1 MSELEFR
8 LPDVG
13 EGLSEGEIVE
23 WHVEPGSTVTRDQ
36 VLVDVETDKSIVELP
51 SPVNGTVVRLG
62 AAVGDVLEVGA
73 VLVVL
78 ETDER
83 SPVSSR
89 GAPPAPA
96 APAPAAPAASAAA
109 DAPEPAA
116 RPAPAPTALPD
127 PPSAVEE
134 ASGPRRRVLASPAT
148 RKLALELGIDLSSVA
163 GSGDGGRVTKDD
175 VLAHSQA
182 PAAPAQGPAPTP
194 VADSDG
200 TGAAAPRTPAPE
212 LVDEVV
218 PLRGLRRQ
226 IAKSMTRSWTEVP
239 HITEFREV
247 DATGLV
253 AARALLR
260 PRMER
265 DGVPFTYLPLL
276 VKAVVATL
284 RHHPKFNASVD
295 MTAETISYH
304 GRRNIGLATTTDAGL
319 IVPVLKD
326 ADTRSLSD
334 IARQI
339 QLLADAAR
347 DRTVTTDQT
356 SQGTFTITNFGTFGG
371 WIATPI
377 IRPPEAAIAGFGRI
391 RDAVVAVDGQP
402 VVRPT
407 LPLSVSADHRLIDGN
422 DMGSFLTMLIDYLT
436 DPVLLL
442 EAG

>member
-13 EGLSEGEIVE
+13 EGLGEGEIVE

-78 ETDER
+78 ETEER
-83 SPVSSR
+83 TPVS
-89 GAPPAPA
+89 GHG
-96 APAPAAPAASAAA
+96 APAAPAAAVAPPAAA
-109 DAPEPAA
+109 PAA
-116 RPAPAPTALPD
+116 PAAPAQPA
-127 PPSAVEE
+127 AGAG
-134 ASGPRRRVLASPAT
+134 ASGRVLASPAT
-148 RKLALELGIDLSSVA
+148 RKLALELGIDLSAVA

-175 VLAHSQA
+175 VLAHSSA
-182 PAAPAQGPAPTP
+182 PAAAEPTSPAPST
-194 VADSDG
+194 AS
-200 TGAAAPRTPAPE
+200 GARPARAAVPALKDE
-212 LVDEVV
+212 LV
-218 PLRGLRRQ
+218 PLRGLRRS
-226 IAKSMTRSWTEVP
+226 IAKSMTKSWTEVP

-247 DATGLV
+247 DATALV
-253 AARALLR
+253 AARTLLR

-265 DGVPFTYLPLL
+265 DGVAFTYLPLL

-284 RHHPKFNASVD
+284 REHPKFNASVD
-295 MTAETISYH
+295 MTAETIQYH

-326 ADTRSLSD
+326 ADTLSLSET
-334 IARQI
+334 AREI
-339 QLLADAAR
+339 EVLANAAR
-347 DRTVTTDQT
+347 DRSVSTDQT

-422 DMGSFLTMLIDYLT
+422 DMGGFLTMLIDYLT
-436 DPVLLL
+436 DPVLML

>member
-1 MSELEFR
+1 MSQLEFR

-78 ETDER
+78 ETEER
-83 SPVSSR
+83 SPASAHA
-89 GAPPAPA
+89 APEAPEA
-96 APAPAAPAASAAA
+96 DAPAPSSSPSSSPPTAESAADPPAGAPAS
-109 DAPEPAA
+109 
-116 RPAPAPTALPD
+116 
-127 PPSAVEE
+127 
-134 ASGPRRRVLASPAT
+134 RVLASPAT
-148 RKLALELGIDLSSVA
+148 RKLALELGVDLAAVA

-175 VLAHSQA
+175 VLAHTQA
-182 PAAPAQGPAPTP
+182 PSPPESTPAAPASPAPAASSGRP
-194 VADSDG
+194 VRLAVPSLKD
-200 TGAAAPRTPAPE
+200 E
-212 LVDEVV
+212 LV

-226 IAKSMTRSWTEVP
+226 TAKSMTRSWTEVP

-247 DATGLV
+247 DATALV

-284 RHHPKFNASVD
+284 REHPKFNASVD
-295 MTAETISYH
+295 MAAETIQYH

-326 ADTRSLSD
+326 ADTRSLSET
-334 IARQI
+334 AREI
-339 QLLADAAR
+339 EVLTNAAR
-347 DRTVTTDQT
+347 DRSVSTDQT

-371 WIATPI
+371 WLATPI

-391 RDAVVAVDGQP
+391 RDAVVAVDGKP

-422 DMGSFLTMLIDYLT
+422 DMGGFLTMLIDYLT
-436 DPVLLL
+436 DPVLML
-442 EAG
+442 EAS

>member
-1 MSELEFR
+1 MSQLEFR

-23 WHVEPGSTVTRDQ
+23 WHVEPGSVVTRDQ

-78 ETDER
+78 ETEER
-83 SPVSSR
+83 SAASAHA
-89 GAPPAPA
+89 APEAPEAPEAPA
-96 APAPAAPAASAAA
+96 APAPAQSPSPAEAAA
-109 DAPEPAA
+109 PPAG
-116 RPAPAPTALPD
+116 AL
-127 PPSAVEE
+127 A
-134 ASGPRRRVLASPAT
+134 GRVLASPAT
-148 RKLALELGIDLSSVA
+148 RKLALEHGVDLAAVA

-175 VLAHSQA
+175 VLAHTQA
-182 PAAPAQGPAPTP
+182 PTPPAPTPAAPASPASAASSGRPAR
-194 VADSDG
+194 VAVPPLKD
-200 TGAAAPRTPAPE
+200 E
-212 LVDEVV
+212 LV

-247 DATGLV
+247 DATALV

-284 RHHPKFNASVD
+284 REHPKFNASVD
-295 MTAETISYH
+295 MAAETIQYH

-326 ADTRSLSD
+326 ADTLSLSET
-334 IARQI
+334 ARQI
-339 QLLADAAR
+339 EVLANAAR
-347 DRTVTTDQT
+347 DRSVSTDQT
-356 SQGTFTITNFGTFGG
+356 SQGTFTVTNFGTFGG
-371 WIATPI
+371 WLATPI

-391 RDAVVAVDGQP
+391 RDAVVAVDGKP

-407 LPLSVSADHRLIDGN
+407 LPLSVAADHRLIDGN
-422 DMGSFLTMLIDYLT
+422 DMGGFLTMLIDYLT
-436 DPVLLL
+436 DPVLML
-442 EAG
+442 EAS

>member
-1 MSELEFR
+1 MSQLEFR

-23 WHVEPGSTVTRDQ
+23 WHVEPGSKVTRDQ

-78 ETDER
+78 ETEER
-83 SPVSSR
+83 SPVSAHA
-89 GAPPAPA
+89 APEAPEAPEAPA
-96 APAPAAPAASAAA
+96 APEAPEDPAAPAQSPSPAEAAA
-109 DAPEPAA
+109 PPGS
-116 RPAPAPTALPD
+116 APA
-127 PPSAVEE
+127 
-134 ASGPRRRVLASPAT
+134 GRVLASPAT
-148 RKLALELGIDLSSVA
+148 RKLALELGVDLAAVA

-175 VLAHSQA
+175 VLAHTQA
-182 PAAPAQGPAPTP
+182 PTPPEPTPAAPASPASAASGGP
-194 VADSDG
+194 
-200 TGAAAPRTPAPE
+200 PAGVVVPSLKDE
-212 LVDEVV
+212 LV

-247 DATGLV
+247 DATALV

-284 RHHPKFNASVD
+284 REHPKFNASVD
-295 MTAETISYH
+295 MAAETIQYH

-326 ADTRSLSD
+326 ADTRSLSET
-334 IARQI
+334 AREI
-339 QLLADAAR
+339 EVLANAAR
-347 DRTVTTDQT
+347 DRSVSTDQT

-371 WIATPI
+371 WLAMPI

-391 RDAVVAVDGQP
+391 RDAVVAVDGKP

-422 DMGSFLTMLIDYLT
+422 DMGGFLTMLIDYLT
-436 DPVLLL
+436 DPVLML
-442 EAG
+442 EAS